1 MESNSNIDEFIS
13 IVKDI
18 CLLYQS
24 AVYQELIKDLS
35 TDLNSLLTKKLEYIL
50 NNNPTS
56 PFFDNFNKSLL
67 KGIER
72 SREASEGMNNE
83 SYIETEV
90 NEILSAQERILTE
103 EDHKATIRKLRSEIT
118 DCIQKFQDKKR
129 DLIKTVISRDVEK
142 YNNILEEVGLD
153 KKGLDKKITSRESL
167 DRRCDTLDKMAQS
180 LVLHFSCSLLQAE
193 FLEDGEYSTKL
204 NDITKE
210 ISQWYKDHEPE
221 EAQFLPPILHR
232 IFTLCQE
239 LSSTCQLI
247 RTQIDTLPPET
258 DEKNIRKHRVF
269 HAPAYILKSEQYAR
283 GVDAIEM
290 LQANNFY
297 DFAKMLITLTRVD
310 ISGVIN
316 HSTVSSL
323 LLLYKLCSRLI
334 GEKNNNDAQRRPSRS
349 SFPWNENIE
358 KVFTLIQA
366 KTSLLLVHSFYKPS
380 IDESTGKL
388 DLEKSTS
395 TPYSRVENFEILY
408 EGERYILKGEA
419 TPDLSLLC
427 DTGFKE
433 FDNLKPVTLSK
444 INEKK
449 LSDVGKSNVKKS
461 DIKKYNT
468 YIENGRAI
476 RKDLPNQ
483 EELKEELLE
492 GKKFDSKYYP
502 TDILLSLM
510 RTLEEE
516 YTKKEKEQEPELD
529 SAKYAEAMGTLLK
542 CFSENIQHYKEFVA
556 ADQKRASYK
565 DSFFTIDNHDLSI
578 FISSYGC
585 KLFDTEALEHE
596 AYHQYNRLYRK
607 WLSKAQ
613 AETVIK
619 VAKEVTKTANDA
631 AESFAKEAQNIRLD
645 VRRESTSI
653 ISVFVALITFISVGI
668 SILKGVNNLP
678 DYMILAG
685 TLYVFIASI
694 IGFLYFKK
702 IETPQSKGETPQ
714 SKGETPQSKGE
725 TPQPTGETPQ
735 PTGET
740 PQPGG
745 ETPQSGGETPQSG
758 GETPQPGGETPQ
770 SKGKQFA
777 TRCKHFIKKITP
789 AEVMLFFSV
798 VFAILVIGIGFCL
811 KNDQKLNSKEVE
823 IQQEQFFKQIISTDQ
838 LVDPIIDQTSNSQK
852 VQQHSLY
859 ADSTHKA
866 PRTEASIPKKTS
878 K

>member
-129 DLIKTVISRDVEK
+129 DLIKAVISRDVEK

-239 LSSTCQLI
+239 LSYTCQLI

-269 HAPAYILKSEQYAR
+269 HAPAYILKSEQYAG

-349 SFPWNENIE
+349 FFPWNGNIE

-388 DLEKSTS
+388 DLEKSIS
-395 TPYSRVENFEILY
+395 IPYSRVENFELLY
-408 EGERYILKGEA
+408 EGEKYILKGKA

-427 DTGFKE
+427 NTGFKE

-449 LSDVGKSNVKKS
+449 LSDVGKS
-461 DIKKYNT
+461 DIENYNT

-476 RKDLPNQ
+476 RKNLPNQ
-483 EELKEELLE
+483 EELKKELIE
-492 GKKFDSKYYP
+492 GKEEFDSQYYP
-502 TDILLSLM
+502 IDVLLSLM
-510 RTLEEE
+510 RTLEKE
-516 YTKKEKEQEPELD
+516 YTKKEDELGLD
-529 SAKYAEAMGTLLK
+529 RTKYAEAMGILLK
-542 CFSENIQHYKEFVA
+542 CFSENVQHYKEFVS
-556 ADQKRASYK
+556 ADQKRALYEN
-565 DSFFTIDNHDLSI
+565 SFFTIDNHDDLSI

-585 KLFDTEALEHE
+585 KLFDTDALEHE
-596 AYHQYNRLYRK
+596 VYPQYNRLYRK

-613 AETVIK
+613 AE
-619 VAKEVTKTANDA
+619 AKELTKEAADKASKASQKATIA
-631 AESFAKEAQNIRLD
+631 AEVAQKASNKAAEAAQKASNEAAEAANQASNEAKSTIKEESNQILLH
-645 VRRESTSI
+645 VRRESMSI

-702 IETPQSKGETPQ
+702 TETPQPTGETPQ
-714 SKGETPQSKGE
+714 SKGETPQSTE
-725 TPQPTGETPQ
+725 
-735 PTGET
+735 
-740 PQPGG
+740 
-745 ETPQSGGETPQSG
+745 
-758 GETPQPGGETPQ
+758 
-770 SKGKQFA
+770 KQFA
-777 TRCKHFIKKITP
+777 TRCKHFLKKIVS
-789 AEVMLFFSV
+789 AKGILFSSIG
-798 VFAILVIGIGFCL
+798 FAVIMIVIGFSW
-811 KNDQKLNSKEVE
+811 KNDQKLNPKDVE
-823 IQQEQFFKQIISTDQ
+823 IQEPFFKQIISTDQ
-838 LVDPIIDQTSNSQK
+838 HVDPIIDQTSNSQK
-852 VQQHSLY
+852 VQQYSLY

>member
-18 CLLYQS
+18 QLLYQS
-24 AVYQELIKDLS
+24 AVYQELIEDLSNSLSSYLVEKIGDIVKDYNLSFFFLGNLKKSLQEVIGRCKGSRGSSNVTDIGVEVDKILSEQERNSDNENQKNAIKDLK
-35 TDLNSLLTKKLEYIL
+35 LKIVNCTKE
-50 NNNPTS
+50 
-56 PFFDNFNKSLL
+56 
-67 KGIER
+67 
-72 SREASEGMNNE
+72 
-83 SYIETEV
+83 
-90 NEILSAQERILTE
+90 
-103 EDHKATIRKLRSEIT
+103 
-118 DCIQKFQDKKR
+118 FQDKKR
-129 DLIKTVISRDVEK
+129 DLIKAVISRDVEK

-167 DRRCDTLDKMAQS
+167 DRRCDTLDKMVQS
-180 LVLHFSCSLLQAE
+180 LVLHFSYSLLQAE
-193 FLEDGEYSTKL
+193 FLEDDKYSKKL

-239 LSSTCQLI
+239 LSYTCQLI

-269 HAPAYILKSEQYAR
+269 HAPAYILKSEQYAG

-334 GEKNNNDAQRRPSRS
+334 GEKNKKNNNDAQRRPSRS
-349 SFPWNENIE
+349 FFPWNENIE

-380 IDESTGKL
+380 INESVGKL
-388 DLEKSTS
+388 DLKKSIS

-433 FDNLKPVTLSK
+433 FDNLKLVTPLK
-444 INEKK
+444 INDKK
-449 LSDVGKSNVKKS
+449 LSDVGKS
-461 DIKKYNT
+461 DIENYNT

-476 RKDLPNQ
+476 RKKLPNQ
-483 EELKEELLE
+483 EELKKKLIE
-492 GKKFDSKYYP
+492 GKEEFDSQYYP
-502 TDILLSLM
+502 IDVLLSLM
-510 RTLEEE
+510 RTLEKE

-556 ADQKRASYK
+556 ADQKRALYK
-565 DSFFTIDNHDLSI
+565 DSFFIIDNYDLSI

-585 KLFDTEALEHE
+585 KLFDTDALEYE
-596 AYHQYNRLYRK
+596 VYPQYNRLYRK

-613 AETVIK
+613 AE
-619 VAKEVTKTANDA
+619 AKELTKEAADKASKASQEATIA
-631 AESFAKEAQNIRLD
+631 AEVVQKASNEAAEAALKASEAKSIIKEESNQILLH
-645 VRRESTSI
+645 VRRESMSI

-702 IETPQSKGETPQ
+702 IETPQPIFRQRT
-714 SKGETPQSKGE
+714 
-725 TPQPTGETPQ
+725 
-735 PTGET
+735 
-740 PQPGG
+740 
-745 ETPQSGGETPQSG
+745 
-758 GETPQPGGETPQ
+758 
-770 SKGKQFA
+770 
-777 TRCKHFIKKITP
+777 
-789 AEVMLFFSV
+789 
-798 VFAILVIGIGFCL
+798 ILL
-811 KNDQKLNSKEVE
+811 KNRVLPFRDRWIGNDLEMSGV
-823 IQQEQFFKQIISTDQ
+823 
-838 LVDPIIDQTSNSQK
+838 
-852 VQQHSLY
+852 H
-859 ADSTHKA
+859 
-866 PRTEASIPKKTS
+866 
-878 K
+878 

>member
-18 CLLYQS
+18 QLLYQS
-24 AVYQELIKDLS
+24 AVYQELIEDLSNSLSSYLVEKIGDIVKDYNLSFFFLGNLKKSLQEVIGRCKGSRGSSNVTDIGVEVDKILSEQERNSDNENQKNAIKDLK
-35 TDLNSLLTKKLEYIL
+35 LKIVNCTKE
-50 NNNPTS
+50 
-56 PFFDNFNKSLL
+56 
-67 KGIER
+67 
-72 SREASEGMNNE
+72 
-83 SYIETEV
+83 
-90 NEILSAQERILTE
+90 
-103 EDHKATIRKLRSEIT
+103 
-118 DCIQKFQDKKR
+118 FQDKKR
-129 DLIKTVISRDVEK
+129 DLIKAVISRDVEK

-167 DRRCDTLDKMAQS
+167 DRRCDTLDKMVQS
-180 LVLHFSCSLLQAE
+180 LVLHFSYSLLQAE
-193 FLEDGEYSTKL
+193 FLEDDKYSKKL

-239 LSSTCQLI
+239 LSYTCQLI

-269 HAPAYILKSEQYAR
+269 HAPAYILKSEQYAG

-334 GEKNNNDAQRRPSRS
+334 GEKNKKNNNDAQRRPSRS
-349 SFPWNENIE
+349 FFPWNENIE

-380 IDESTGKL
+380 INESVGKL

-714 SKGETPQSKGE
+714 SKGETPQ
-725 TPQPTGETPQ
+725 PTGETPQ
-735 PTGET
+735 P
-740 PQPGG
+740 
-745 ETPQSGGETPQSG
+745 GGETPQSG